1 MTGKVRDAHSLSG
14 GETFMASLAMALG
27 MSDIVQNK
35 SGKTNIDTMF
45 IDEGFGSLSDD
56 VRDKAVRI
64 LLELAGSSRTV
75 GVISHVSELKEQIPS
90 KIFVRKE
97 NDGSHITWS
106 QDR

>member
-1 MTGKVRDAHSLSG
+1 
-14 GETFMASLAMALG
+14 MASLAMALG

-90 KIFVRKE
+90 KILVRKE

>member
-1 MTGKVRDAHSLSG
+1 M
-14 GETFMASLAMALG
+14 
-27 MSDIVQNK
+27 
-35 SGKTNIDTMF
+35 
-45 IDEGFGSLSDD
+45 
-56 VRDKAVRI
+56 RDKAVRI

-90 KIFVRKE
+90 KILVRKE

>member
-1 MTGKVRDAHSLSG
+1 MKARAATIIVVIRPIFNTSLS
-14 GETFMASLAMALG
+14 LALG
-27 MSDIVQNK
+27 LSDVIQSYSGGIVV
-35 SGKTNIDTMF
+35 DTMF

-90 KIFVRKE
+90 KILVRKE

>member
-1 MTGKVRDAHSLSG
+1 MFIV
-14 GETFMASLAMALG
+14 LG

-90 KIFVRKE
+90 KILVRKG